1 MPRDGTMRGL
11 ISRRSFVLLAAG
23 VALAG
28 DRAHSQEKPELIDS
42 ESLSQITGRLR
53 DAAKELVPRFAD
65 RSEAGWVRQLGED
78 IDRLIDYLHKF
89 EVSKFYGEMLDYD
102 AATLRKA
109 AAEENM
115 EKATDYIRIS
125 HEDIKIKLWGIEFQL
140 QRGETSTD
148 VAVEVNTITSYDRKP
163 VNGLYIQFYMLGTSD
178 SGPPFRV
185 FSKLTTPTQDFM
197 PPGYYIIHV
206 RTAKDALVIK
216 NRYTILGRQPAERIE
231 IGIP

>member
-1 MPRDGTMRGL
+1 MRGL
-11 ISRRSFVLLAAG
+11 ISRRSFALLAASL
-23 VALAG
+23 ALASE
-28 DRAHSQEKPELIDS
+28 RAFSQGKPDLIDN
-42 ESLSQITGRLR
+42 ETLSQITARLTG
-53 DAAKELVPRFAD
+53 AAQELLPRFAD
-65 RSEAGWVRQLGED
+65 RSESGWIKQLGDD
-78 IDRLIDYLHKF
+78 ISRLVGYLPKF

-109 AAEENM
+109 ATEEDM
-115 EKATDYIRIS
+115 DKATDYIRIS

-163 VNGLYIQFYMLGTSD
+163 VNGLYIQFYMLGTGD
-178 SGPPFRV
+178 SIPPFRV
-185 FSKLTTPTQDFM
+185 FPKLTTPTQDFM

-216 NRYTILGRQPAERIE
+216 NRCTLLGRQPVERIE